1 MPFDNV
7 YREKKMPSPLRYT
20 RRIFYGDALAMIG
33 FYGVI
38 ALLLLSLFGSLL
50 APYALD
56 QQFLGYQLLPPSG
69 RATATCRSFSA
80 PTISGATSSAVC

>member
-1 MPFDNV
+1 
-7 YREKKMPSPLRYT
+7 MPSPLRYT
-20 RRIFYGDALAMIG
+20 ADFLWRRAGDDR

>member
-7 YREKKMPSPLRYT
+7 YREKRCQARCATPADFLW
-20 RRIFYGDALAMIG
+20 RRAGDDR

-50 APYALD
+50 APMRWISSSSAISCCRR
-56 QQFLGYQLLPPSG
+56 PG

>member
-20 RRIFYGDALAMIG
+20 WRIFYGDALAMIG

-50 APYALD
+50 APTRWINSSSAISCCRR
-56 QQFLGYQLLPPSG
+56 PG

-80 PTISGATSSAVC
+80 PTISGATSSAGC

>member
-7 YREKKMPSPLRYT
+7 YREKRCQARCATADFLW
-20 RRIFYGDALAMIG
+20 RRAGDDR